1 MLESFGLRVSVAGN
15 GLQALEALAGQ
26 AFDLVLMDCQ
36 MPEMDGFEATRRLR
50 QREREKGMAESA
62 RQIVIALT
70 ANAIEGDRE
79 RCLAA
84 GMDDYL
90 SKPFGKA
97 DLHALLSHWLPQTEA
112 AQPAAPSAESPLHAE
127 PRLDEL
133 DAGHVDDAVLDRLAA
148 LQRPGMPDIV
158 AQVAG
163 LYLKDSALALD
174 ALRDALARRDLET
187 ARQRAHNLKSS
198 SGHVGAAGLAS
209 RFAVMERLL
218 RAGDPA
224 RAASFLPEAE
234 AGHARV
240 CAQLRQRLWN
250 ERTDAAQ

>member
-15 GLQALEALAGQ
+15 GLQALEALAAQ
-26 AFDLVLMDCQ
+26 SFDLVLMDCQ
-36 MPEMDGFEATRRLR
+36 MPEMDGFEATRRIR
-50 QREREKGMAESA
+50 QREREKGVTASG
-62 RQIVIALT
+62 RQPIVAVT

-90 SKPFGKA
+90 SKPFSKA
-97 DLHALLSHWLPQTEA
+97 GLHDLLSRWLRTDRPA
-112 AQPAAPSAESPLHAE
+112 PAPAPAAAAPADSLAEE
-127 PRLDEL
+127 I

-148 LQRPGMPDIV
+148 LQQPGKASIV

-163 LYLKDSALALD
+163 LYLKDSSLALD
-174 ALRDALARRDLET
+174 ALREALARRDLDM

-198 SGHVGAAGLAS
+198 SGHVGAGGLAS
-209 RFAVMERLL
+209 RFAIMERLL
-218 RAGDPA
+218 RAGDA
-224 RAASFLPEAE
+224 VRAASFLPEAE

-240 CAQLRQRLWN
+240 CTHLRQRLGK
-250 ERTDAAQ
+250 EGTDTAQ